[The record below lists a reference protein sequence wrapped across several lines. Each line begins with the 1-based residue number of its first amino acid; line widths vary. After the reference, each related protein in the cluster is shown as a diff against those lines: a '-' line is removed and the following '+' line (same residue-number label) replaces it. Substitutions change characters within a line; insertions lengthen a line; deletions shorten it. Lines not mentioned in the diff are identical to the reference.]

1 MIWSMAQSDAYKHGA
16 LSVILQSGQQ
26 RLLGVT
32 LCHSDPTQTHR
43 TLPDLLSLDIKRCLL
58 FWGVSEQQLWRG
70 IDHYSIQCI
79 LPLLYYLVSPSC
91 HQCLHFSLCCT
102 YCTNPEADVTGSTES
117 YHALSPHTAVTHSRL
132 VGEWRFCLTY
142 KKVLIGYILCRMCM
156 IFPVILIC
164 IVTIK
169 SGSTSVKALILFYD
183 L

>member
-43 TLPDLLSLDIKRCLL
+43 TLPDLLSLDINRCLFFGGGSL
-58 FWGVSEQQLWRG
+58 SNSFGEAL
-70 IDHYSIQCI
+70 ITIQCI
-79 LPLLYYLVSPSC
+79 LPLLYYLVTPSC

-102 YCTNPEADVTGSTES
+102 HCTNPEADVTGSTES
-117 YHALSPHTAVTHSRL
+117 YHTLSPLTAVTHSRL

>member
-43 TLPDLLSLDIKRCLL
+43 TLPDLLSLDINRCL
-58 FWGVSEQQLWRG
+58 FFGGGLWAAALER
-70 IDHYSIQCI
+70 HWSLYSVYSLSCTTS
-79 LPLLYYLVSPSC
+79 SPSC

-102 YCTNPEADVTGSTES
+102 HCTNPEADVTGSTES
-117 YHALSPHTAVTHSRL
+117 YHALSPLTAVTHSRL

>member
-43 TLPDLLSLDIKRCLL
+43 TLPDLLSLDINRCLFL
-58 FWGVSEQQLWRG
+58 GGGLWATALER
-70 IDHYSIQCI
+70 HWSLYSVYSLSCTTS
-79 LPLLYYLVSPSC
+79 SPSC

-102 YCTNPEADVTGSTES
+102 HCTNPEADVTGSTES
-117 YHALSPHTAVTHSRL
+117 YHTLSPHTAVTHSRL

-169 SGSTSVKALILFYD
+169 SGSTSVKALILWSVD
-183 L
+183 

>member
-1 MIWSMAQSDAYKHGA
+1 M
-16 LSVILQSGQQ
+16 
-26 RLLGVT
+26 LLCVT
-32 LCHSDPTQTHR
+32 LIPLRPIGPCQIYS
-43 TLPDLLSLDIKRCLL
+43 LLILIDVSCFGGSLSSSFGEALIT
-58 FWGVSEQQLWRG
+58 
-70 IDHYSIQCI
+70 IQCI

-102 YCTNPEADVTGSTES
+102 HCTNPEADVTGSTES
-117 YHALSPHTAVTHSRL
+117 YHTLSPHTAVTHSRL

>member
-43 TLPDLLSLDIKRCLL
+43 TLPDLLSLDINRCL
-58 FWGVSEQQLWRG
+58 FFGGGLWATALER
-70 IDHYSIQCI
+70 HWSLYSVYSLSCTTSS
-79 LPLLYYLVSPSC
+79 LLAAINAC
-91 HQCLHFSLCCT
+91 TSLCVAHT
-102 YCTNPEADVTGSTES
+102 VQILKQMSQDR
-117 YHALSPHTAVTHSRL
+117 LSRTTHSHL
-132 VGEWRFCLTY
+132 SQLLPIVGWWGNDVSVWLT

>member
-26 RLLGVT
+26 RLLGVS

-43 TLPDLLSLDIKRCLL
+43 TLPDLLSLDINRCL
-58 FWGVSEQQLWRG
+58 FFGGVSEQQLWRG
-70 IDHYSIQCI
+70 IDHYTVYTPSLV
-79 LPLLYYLVSPSC
+79 LPRLRAAINAC
-91 HQCLHFSLCCT
+91 TSLCVAHT
-102 YCTNPEADVTGSTES
+102 VQILKQMSQDR
-117 YHALSPHTAVTHSRL
+117 LSRTTHSHL
-132 VGEWRFCLTY
+132 TQLLPIVGWWGNDVSVWLT

>member
-70 IDHYSIQCI
+70 IDYYTVYTPSLV
-79 LPLLYYLVSPSC
+79 LPRL
-91 HQCLHFSLCCT
+91 SLCCT

-117 YHALSPHTAVTHSRL
+117 YHTLSPLTAVTHSRL

>member
-16 LSVILQSGQQ
+16 LSVILQSRQQ

-43 TLPDLLSLDIKRCLL
+43 TLPDLLSLDINRCL
-58 FWGVSEQQLWRG
+58 FFGGGLWATALER
-70 IDHYSIQCI
+70 HWSLYSVYSLSCTTS
-79 LPLLYYLVSPSC
+79 SPSC

-102 YCTNPEADVTGSTES
+102 HCTNPEADVTGSTES
-117 YHALSPHTAVTHSRL
+117 YHTLSPHTAVTHSRL

>member
-43 TLPDLLSLDIKRCLL
+43 TLPDLLSLDINRCLL
-58 FWGVSEQQLWRG
+58 FWGGLWAAALER
-70 IDHYSIQCI
+70 HWSLYSVYSLSCTTS
-79 LPLLYYLVSPSC
+79 SPSC

-102 YCTNPEADVTGSTES
+102 HCTNPEADVTGSTES

>member
-43 TLPDLLSLDIKRCLL
+43 TLPDLLSLDINRCL
-58 FWGVSEQQLWRG
+58 FFGGGLWAAALER
-70 IDHYSIQCI
+70 HW
-79 LPLLYYLVSPSC
+79 LLYSVYSLSCTTSSPSC

-102 YCTNPEADVTGSTES
+102 HCTNPEADVTGSTES
-117 YHALSPHTAVTHSRL
+117 YHTLSPHTAVTHSRL

>member
-43 TLPDLLSLDIKRCLL
+43 TLPDLLSLDINRCL
-58 FWGVSEQQLWRG
+58 FFGGVSEQQLWRG
-70 IDHYSIQCI
+70 IDHYTVYTPSLV
-79 LPLLYYLVSPSC
+79 LPRLRAAI
-91 HQCLHFSLCCT
+91 SLCCT
-102 YCTNPEADVTGSTES
+102 HCTNPEADVTGSTES
-117 YHALSPHTAVTHSRL
+117 YHTLSPHTAVTHSRL

-169 SGSTSVKALILFYD
+169 SGSTSVKEALILFYD

>member
-1 MIWSMAQSDAYKHGA
+1 MICSMAQSDAYKHGA

-43 TLPDLLSLDIKRCLL
+43 TLPDLLSLDINRCL
-58 FWGVSEQQLWRG
+58 FFGGGLWATALER
-70 IDHYSIQCI
+70 HWSLYSVYSLSCTTS
-79 LPLLYYLVSPSC
+79 SPSC

-102 YCTNPEADVTGSTES
+102 HCTNPEADVTGSTES
-117 YHALSPHTAVTHSRL
+117 YHTLSPHTAVTHSRL

>member
-1 MIWSMAQSDAYKHGA
+1 MICSMAQSDAYKHGA

-43 TLPDLLSLDIKRCLL
+43 TLPDLLSLDINRCL
-58 FWGVSEQQLWRG
+58 FFGGGLWAAALER
-70 IDHYSIQCI
+70 HWSLYSVYSLSCTTS
-79 LPLLYYLVSPSC
+79 SPSC

-102 YCTNPEADVTGSTES
+102 HCTNPEADVTGSTES